1 MSDQE
6 QRLQQIVDALRAG
19 VWEWDIVNNL
29 TTVDSSWLQM
39 LGYSAEEFGSV
50 SPQTIINLTHPDDL
64 GVAATQY
71 QALLAGRTQHYY
83 CEVRARH
90 KQGHWLWVSDSGR
103 SSAYDG
109 EGRATKLIGVRQDIS
124 ARKQMEEALQ
134 EESARFQALS
144 SSSNTGV
151 WEWDECSQTLWC
163 SPEYFSMLGRESHD
177 FSKQDEGN
185 LLHVWL
191 DLIHPEDREQAQQI
205 FADYRASDKTA
216 MYDNE
221 FRLLHRDG
229 SWVWVWSRGRY
240 LFDRNGQ
247 PTDKALGTHINIT
260 ERKLH
265 EQSIQQLNT
274 SLELRVKERTAA
286 LQETLEDL
294 RRTQDEL
301 LQREKLAALGD
312 LVAGVAHELN
322 TPIGNALLLATTL
335 KSNQDRLRAQ
345 MEEGLTRSGLMA
357 FLDDT
362 IEGSELIERN
372 LSRAAELIG
381 SFKQLAVDQTSY
393 QHRTFKVSDL
403 VREIS
408 LTLQPLLRHSQL
420 QLTHDVAGEF
430 VLGNYPGPIGQIL
443 INFINNAIVHAF
455 AEREA
460 GRIHLSVK
468 RSDSDWLCFSVSDDG
483 IGITAEDQKKL
494 FDPFFTT
501 KLGLGGSGLGLN
513 ISYTLASR
521 LLGGR
526 IELQSEL
533 GSGSVFMLY
542 IPLQAP
548 VPAER

>member
-1 MSDQE
+1 MSEQE

-39 LGYSAEEFGSV
+39 LGYSAEELGPV

-64 GVAATQY
+64 GVAAAQY

-109 EGRATKLIGVRQDIS
+109 QGRATKLIGVRQDIS

-177 FSKQDEGN
+177 FPKQDEGN

-420 QLTHDVAGEF
+420 QLTHDVADEV
-430 VLGNYPGPIGQIL
+430 VLDNYPGPIGQIL

-455 AEREA
+455 PEREA

>member
-177 FSKQDEGN
+177 FPKQDEGN

>member
-39 LGYSAEEFGSV
+39 LGYSAEEFGPV

-64 GVAATQY
+64 VVAATQY

-109 EGRATKLIGVRQDIS
+109 QGRVTKLIGVRQDIS

-455 AEREA
+455 PEREA